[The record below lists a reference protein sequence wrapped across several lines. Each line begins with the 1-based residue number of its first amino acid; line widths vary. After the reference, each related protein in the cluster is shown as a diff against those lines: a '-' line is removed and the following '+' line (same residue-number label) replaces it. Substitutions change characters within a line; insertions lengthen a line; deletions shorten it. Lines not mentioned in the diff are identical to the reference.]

1 MSSAARV
8 NAGPYMEFKGNA
20 TIPVGCE
27 MSSLKCEKGV
37 VRCPTGVGFGVAVEA
52 DFVKKASTVKVG

>member
-1 MSSAARV
+1 
-8 NAGPYMEFKGNA
+8 MEFKGNA